1 MRRSTTLS
9 LASAVAVAGL
19 VTSCSSPGAT
29 GGGKPKEFKV
39 ALVSTTS
46 GPLAS
51 YGEQYLHGFE
61 AGLDYATGGTGEI
74 DGVKVTVTRDD
85 DGADPA
91 KAVSLVKKRVG
102 EGVSIVAGTISSGVA
117 VQVAPLAAQNRTLYL
132 SGPAAT
138 DAVTGLGEYVFRSG
152 RQTYQ
157 DVMTA
162 KQILGDVRGRKI
174 TVVAQDNAFGQASSG
189 AVKTILGDEGA
200 NVQAE
205 LVSPT
210 ATDFT
215 PTASKVKAAK
225 PDLVFVAWAGA
236 TATTLWNTL
245 DQQGVLDSS
254 TVVTGL
260 DLRASYPVLGKARD
274 KITLLAHYVP
284 EATDNEQAR
293 AMRAYFRKKG
303 WEEDLFVPDGFNAAQ
318 MAVQALK
325 AGGAKNDTG
334 AMIRSL
340 EGFSFLGV
348 KGGMTVR
355 ASDHALLQPM
365 FQAKFGAAG
374 DLPQV
379 EKTFTDQQVA
389 PAEKPIG

>member
-1 MRRSTTLS
+1 MRRSATPS
-9 LASAVAVAGL
+9 LVAAVAVAGL
-19 VTSCSSPGAT
+19 VTSCSSPGVS
-29 GGGKPKEFKV
+29 GGDKPKEFKV

-51 YGEQYLHGFE
+51 YGEQYLHGFA
-61 AGLDYATGGTGEI
+61 AGLDYATGGTGKV
-74 DGVKVTVTRDD
+74 DGVKVTVTQDD

-91 KAVSLVKKRVG
+91 KAVSLVKQRVG
-102 EGVSIVAGTISSGVA
+102 EGVNIVAGTISSGVA
-117 VQVAPLAAQNRTLYL
+117 VQVAPLAAQNKTLYI

-138 DAVTGLGEYVFRSG
+138 DAVTGVGKYVFRSG

-162 KQILGDVRGRKI
+162 KPILGDVKGKKI
-174 TVVAQDNAFGQASSG
+174 IVVAQDNTFGQAGSG
-189 AVKTILGDEGA
+189 AVKSILGAEGA
-200 NVQAE
+200 HVQAE

-210 ATDFT
+210 AADFT
-215 PTASKVKAAK
+215 PTASKVKSAK
-225 PDLVFVAWAGA
+225 PDLVFVSWAGTTA
-236 TATTLWNTL
+236 TALWNAL

-260 DLRASYPVLGKARD
+260 DVRASYPVLGKAKD

-284 EATDNEQAR
+284 EATDNEQAQ
-293 AMRAYFRKKG
+293 AMRAYLKKKG

-318 MAVQALK
+318 MVVQALM
-325 AGGAKNDTG
+325 AGGAKNDTS
-334 AMIRSL
+334 AMVKSL
-340 EGFSFLGV
+340 EGFSFPGV
-348 KGGMTVR
+348 KGRMTVR

-365 FQAKFGAAG
+365 FQAKFGATG
-374 DLPQV
+374 DLPKV
-379 EKTFTDQQVA
+379 EKTFTAQQVA

>member
-9 LASAVAVAGL
+9 LTAALAVAGL
-19 VTSCSSPGAT
+19 VSSCSTPGAA
-29 GGGKPKEFKV
+29 GGDKPKEYKV
-39 ALVSTTS
+39 ALVTTTS

-61 AGLDYATGGTGEI
+61 AGLDYATGGTGKV
-74 DGVKVTVTRDD
+74 DGVKVTVTKDD

-102 EGVSIVAGTISSGVA
+102 EGVQIVAGTGSSGVA
-117 VQVAPLAAQNRTLYL
+117 VQVAPLAAQNKTLYI

-138 DAVTGLGEYVFRSG
+138 DAMTGVGKYVFRSG

-162 KQILGDVRGRKI
+162 MQILGTVKGKKVI
-174 TVVAQDNAFGQASSG
+174 VVAQDNTFGQASSG
-189 AVKTILGDEGA
+189 AVKKILGAEGA
-200 NVQAE
+200 VVQPE
-205 LVSPT
+205 LISPT

-225 PDLVFVAWAGA
+225 PDLVFVAWAGTTA
-236 TATTLWNTL
+236 TALWNTL

-254 TVVTGL
+254 KVVTGL
-260 DLRASYPVLGKARD
+260 DLRASYPVLGKAKD

-284 EATDNEQAR
+284 EATDNDEAK
-293 AMRAYFRKKG
+293 AMRAYFKKKG

-318 MAVQALK
+318 MVVRALK
-325 AGGAKNDTG
+325 AGGAKKDTN
-334 AMIRSL
+334 AMIASL
-340 EGFSFLGV
+340 EDYNFLGV
-348 KGGMTVR
+348 KGQMTVR
-355 ASDHALLQPM
+355 GSDHALLQPM
-365 FQAKFGAAG
+365 FQAKFGATG
-374 DLPQV
+374 DMPV
-379 EKTFTDQQVA
+379 IEKTFSNQQVA